1 MFFRAFERS
10 KNNVNVSL
18 PIIDAAKDWMRNQL
32 MPVIFPTMD
41 LTSYA
46 QKQTSGNKEL
56 TRYIVDFLHPK
67 LLEKILFEYLKTPSR
82 SQIIV
87 TRGLNRLSSI
97 REAYRNKR
105 FGATMG

>member
-1 MFFRAFERS
+1 MKKSIYQLALRCKSISDE
-10 KNNVNVSL
+10 KMGT
-18 PIIDAAKDWMRNQL
+18 DRN
-32 MPVIFPTMD
+32 IFPF
-41 LTSYA
+41 
-46 QKQTSGNKEL
+46 KG
-56 TRYIVDFLHPK
+56 IVFTDYTVKGPAD
-67 LLEKILFEYLKTPSR
+67 EYLKTPSR